1 MKAAQSGIKFV
12 GGKAG
17 AEVTAGEVAVEEPTE
32 GDITAASDLALFL
45 EPGTLK
51 VCSHLPASFV
61 VHLFAR
67 QRKRRSPAGPAM
79 VFFSAHY

>member
-17 AEVTAGEVAVEEPTE
+17 AEATAGDVAVEEPTE
-32 GDITAASDLALFL
+32 KDITAASNLALFL

-51 VCSHLPASFV
+51 VCSHLPAPLV
-61 VHLFAR
+61 VQLFAL
-67 QRKRRSPAGPAM
+67 QRKRRSPGPRYG
-79 VFFSAHY
+79 VF